1 MVNTFNRFTTRDI
14 LGLFIPS
21 LYFSYIIF
29 EIFSTSFSFEL
40 NNSTNSFNYLILF
53 IGSISIGSILYV
65 VDLPKRFWFFT
76 EELPTTLIMKK
87 LIEDGKTID
96 KVNVEIFYYKF
107 LDEVVAEKN
116 KSITDKQTT
125 LYHFSSN
132 MFLCS
137 ILLLVIQVSKCRLA
151 LDDVISIV
159 NLVIMIISVIG
170 TLGLLYGKD
179 KIRSR
184 FKRHY
189 TEFIDSQ
196 YYIDLGNK

>member
-1 MVNTFNRFTTRDI
+1 
-14 LGLFIPS
+14 
-21 LYFSYIIF
+21 
-29 EIFSTSFSFEL
+29 
-40 NNSTNSFNYLILF
+40 
-53 IGSISIGSILYV
+53 
-65 VDLPKRFWFFT
+65 
-76 EELPTTLIMKK
+76 MKK

-137 ILLLVIQVSKCRLA
+137 ILLLVIQVLKCRLA
-151 LDDVISIV
+151 FDDVISIV
-159 NLVIMIISVIG
+159 NLVIMIISAIG
-170 TLGLLYGKD
+170 TLGLLYGKG

-196 YYIDLGNK
+196 YYIDLKDKN